1 VILGVSFDSVEDN
14 RAFAEK
20 FSFPFLLL
28 SDTEREI
35 GLAYGAC
42 SSRDA
47 PAARRISYVIGPD
60 GKVQHVWGKVD
71 VKAHVADV
79 LATLE

>member
-1 VILGVSFDSVEDN
+1 VSFDSVEEN

-28 SDTEREI
+28 CDTAREI
-35 GLAYGAC
+35 GMAYGAC
-42 SSRDA
+42 TSPDA
-47 PAARRISYVIGPD
+47 AAARRISYVIGPD
-60 GKVQHVWGKVD
+60 GKVQQVWGKVD

-79 LATLE
+79 LAAID